1 MKSSKRKDSKRTSV
15 KLEVKNNTFYVMDI
29 ETNTAWGV
37 GEKGFVPVA
46 CWMFLGC
53 LLKSDETYMH
63 FHNWDEYRALIDD
76 LPEGSIIFVH
86 NLAYEFEYLCRNG
99 FHFTDIIANDRH
111 HPITVKDAERNIKY
125 RCSYKLLDKSVK
137 TLGKELG
144 INKLDYE
151 YHNIRDSSEL
161 SSLDYE
167 YNMIDCLIVARAIK
181 KELSVYGDLDSLP
194 LTKTGKVRKLLRE
207 KDTGE
212 LASRASRAF
221 TDESM
226 YDMLELAFVGG
237 FTYGNPEYFG
247 RVVNSVKSFDR
258 KSAYPA
264 TMLKERFPQRFSPIY
279 EGEKAVKMYSQ
290 MRTQHYVA
298 EFHIE
303 RMVAFDSRLCVI
315 SAYKVRGS
323 GNRVLY
329 NGKIYSAV
337 DVTITCDS
345 VSWGLY
351 QKIYNF
357 EGVVCKRIAVATSV
371 RRLPTPLLRVISEL
385 AFEKERL
392 GKLKKTTDES
402 SSEYNEITEE
412 YQRTKEMLN
421 SLYGANVQR
430 LRNFDYSVDEVGEW
444 SCTVQEYTKPRG
456 IMRAFAWGVW
466 IAAYSRKA
474 LIEEILNVGLD
485 NFVYCDTDSIKCF
498 GDVKIKPYYDKDDVE
513 YLSNL
518 LGEHFVAVKD
528 FGKFEYEDTSS
539 EFLHYGA
546 KKYFTVKGGKFKYT
560 VAGLPKGEKVKN
572 RPKGFADV
580 YPGKC
585 YEDVKLARVLL
596 DNTYRGE
603 MYEKTDDGFVP
614 WNGSPS
620 GGGGVALKE
629 TDYTL
634 NVTHTDTWYVKDWGN
649 IVQGFVSPITIGEN
663 IDRTEYLLER
673 LM

>member
-1 MKSSKRKDSKRTSV
+1 
-15 KLEVKNNTFYVMDI
+15 MDI

-53 LLKSDETYMH
+53 LLKSDETYIH
-63 FHNWDEYRALIDD
+63 FHSWDEYRALIDD
-76 LPEGSIIFVH
+76 LPENSVIFVH

-151 YHNIRDSSEL
+151 YHNIRDSAEL
-161 SSLDYE
+161 TSLDYE

-181 KELSVYGDLDSLP
+181 RELSIYGDLDSLP

-221 TDESM
+221 TDEAM
-226 YDMLELAFVGG
+226 YDILELAFVGG

-247 RVVNSVKSFDR
+247 RVVNNVKSFDR

-264 TMLKERFPQRFSPIY
+264 TMLKERFPQKFSPIY

-298 EFHIE
+298 EFHID

-351 QKIYNF
+351 QKIYSF
-357 EGVVCKRIAVATSV
+357 EGVVCKRIAVATSM
-371 RRLPTPLLRVISEL
+371 RRLPTPLLRVVSEL

-392 GKLKKTTDES
+392 GKLKKSTDES
-402 SSEYNEITEE
+402 SPEYNEISEE

-430 LRNFDYSVDEVGEW
+430 LRNFDYTVDELGEW

-466 IAAYSRKA
+466 ITAYSRKA

-498 GDVKIKPYYDKDDVE
+498 GDMKIRPYYDSEDVE
-513 YLSNL
+513 YLSDL
-518 LGEHFVAVKD
+518 LGEHFSAVKD

-572 RPKGFADV
+572 RPKAFSDV
-580 YPGKC
+580 FSGKC

-596 DNTYRGE
+596 DNTYKGQ
-603 MYEKTDDGFVP
+603 MYEKTDGGFVE
-614 WNGSPS
+614 WNGTPT
-620 GGGGVALKE
+620 GHGGVALKE

-634 NVTHTDTWYVKDWGN
+634 NVTHTDAWYVKDWGN
-649 IVQGFVSPITIGEN
+649 IVQGFVSPIVIGEN